1 MATVMVRIKQFS
13 LAAFASQLTY
23 PKQLNETKRVINLSH
38 YEVLQ
43 LKRGEQI
50 RIQFQDTIL
59 ILAGEKKKGT
69 K

>member
-1 MATVMVRIKQFS
+1 MKQ
-13 LAAFASQLTY
+13 
-23 PKQLNETKRVINLSH
+23 RVINLSH

-50 RIQFQDTIL
+50 RIQFKDTIL
-59 ILAGEKKKGT
+59 ILAGEKKERKT

>member
-1 MATVMVRIKQFS
+1 MKQ
-13 LAAFASQLTY
+13 
-23 PKQLNETKRVINLSH
+23 RVINLSH

-50 RIQFQDTIL
+50 RIQFKDTIL
-59 ILAGEKKKGT
+59 ILAGEKKQKGT